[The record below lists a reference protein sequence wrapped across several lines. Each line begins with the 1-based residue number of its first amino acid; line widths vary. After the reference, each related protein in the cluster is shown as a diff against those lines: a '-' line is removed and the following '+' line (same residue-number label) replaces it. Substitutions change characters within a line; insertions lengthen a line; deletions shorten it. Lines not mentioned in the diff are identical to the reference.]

1 MFAITFFLVSTIKL
15 EPQLVAVRKELKN
28 LNQKIDEVKKSSLE
42 LEKLGD
48 YMKSNAYLE
57 RQARL
62 KLNYKKPD
70 EKVIFVYQNS
80 NAKVQNNNVKTG
92 KILDSKLLVN
102 LKEWWKFFKK

>member
-1 MFAITFFLVSTIKL
+1 MDNNYSKEFMDELNIKFKKL
-15 EPQLVAVRKELKN
+15 ETFEQVRDFE
-28 LNQKIDEVKKSSLE
+28 LE

-70 EKVIFVYQNS
+70 EKVVFVYQNS
-80 NAKVQNNNVKTG
+80 NAKVQNKNVETE

-102 LKEWWKFFKK
+102 LKEWWKFSF